1 ECPICDGLS
10 LGERKKNLSQ
20 GKSAGFRARAVHNAF
35 HYNLELQTARSLQ
48 GTDSYKPYIEKRV
61 KKSSGFYKMLWKL
74 IKKYYNP
81 LQSLTLDAYLTE
93 RCKGKRKITD
103 FVVGYQNKREI
114 PK

>member
-1 ECPICDGLS
+1 M
-10 LGERKKNLSQ
+10 
-20 GKSAGFRARAVHNAF
+20 
-35 HYNLELQTARSLQ
+35 
-48 GTDSYKPYIEKRV
+48 

-103 FVVGYQNKREI
+103 LI
-114 PK
+114 